1 MPEWFADTSGWG
13 NLFDTS
19 QPYHHQTA
27 NLYRIAH
34 QQGQPIVTTNY
45 VLTELVALLTSP
57 LKMSRPQIIQIVNSI
72 KSSPNIEI
80 VHIDAA
86 LDQKAWQLLV
96 SRQDKTWS
104 LVDCASFVLMQE
116 RGISDALTADHHF
129 EQAGFTRLLK

>member
-13 NLFDTS
+13 NLFDTA
-19 QPYHHQTA
+19 QPYHHQTV

-72 KSSPNIEI
+72 KSSPNIEVI
-80 VHIDAA
+80 HIDAA